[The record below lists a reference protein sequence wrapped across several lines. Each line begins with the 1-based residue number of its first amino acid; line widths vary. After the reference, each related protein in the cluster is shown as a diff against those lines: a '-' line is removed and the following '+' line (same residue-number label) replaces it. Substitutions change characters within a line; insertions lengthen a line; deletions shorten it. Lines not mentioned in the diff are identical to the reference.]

1 MAIKFFFDY
10 LPWIM
15 CFVGLNGLASHFLPW
30 YDNIGFTDIRVS
42 IGLIIMAFCIW
53 RFGAKYLE
61 KQAAADRPVSLRNQ
75 NYGGSL
81 SDDEI
86 IWLNRSA
93 YKLSNEKS
101 GRPYPRWTWLLFG
114 GLLPGCIG
122 MGATTGFAFLSLKA
136 VNLNIDKDALS
147 WSRMD
152 FGVSTIFALF
162 LGIFLSAIAMI
173 LLVKRSATVRD
184 YLTYYYGWGYISPRP
199 RGEEDI
205 KAELAHQ
212 LEQGFVSSKTS
223 YDSDLFSDLIFHRT
237 SPVWKKGAIG
247 LFIMTILFFILDSR
261 SHYTIYLDRIE
272 SSAYF
277 SLKTKTYKFQD
288 ISSVNRRCI
297 LAVNKKNTYARFEYI
312 VQMKDRVK
320 IDLLSEYGPDENQQL
335 SAIEAISPIID
346 KSSFN
351 QTKVSSAPILK
362 LAPTLD
368 NCTAL
373 LKRNKRP
380 AEVIRIAKIFDLPT
394 NE

>member
-53 RFGAKYLE
+53 RFGAKNLE
-61 KQAAADRPVSLRNQ
+61 KQAAAKRPVSLRNK
-75 NYGGSL
+75 NYGDSL

-93 YKLSNEKS
+93 NRLSNEKS
-101 GRPYPRWTWLLFG
+101 QRSYPRWTWLLTQ
-114 GLLPGCIG
+114 GLLPGGIG
-122 MGATTGFAFLSLKA
+122 IASTFGVVFFALKT
-136 VNLNIDKDALS
+136 LNKKIDEEALS

-152 FGVSTIFALF
+152 IGVSGVLAVF
-162 LGIFLSAIAMI
+162 LGIFLAAIAMI
-173 LLVKRSATVRD
+173 LLTKRSATVRD
-184 YLTYYYGWGYISPRP
+184 YLTYHYGWGYISPRP
-199 RGEEDI
+199 RGEEEI
-205 KAELAHQ
+205 KTELEHHLQ
-212 LEQGFVSSKTS
+212 QGLVSSKTS

-237 SPVWKKGAIG
+237 SPIWKKGTIG
-247 LFIMTILFFILDSR
+247 LFIVTILFFILDSR
-261 SHYTIYLDRIE
+261 SHYTIYPDRIE

-277 SLKTKTYKFQD
+277 SLKTKKYKFQD
-288 ISSVNRRCI
+288 ITGVNRRCI
-297 LAVNKKNTYARFEYI
+297 LAVNKKNPYSRFEYI

-320 IDLLSEYGPDENQQL
+320 IDLLSEYGPDENQQF
-335 SAIEAISPIID
+335 SAIEAISPMINQ
-346 KSSFN
+346 SSFN
-351 QTKVSSAPILK
+351 QTKVRSAPILK

-368 NCTAL
+368 NCITL
-373 LKRNKRP
+373 LKRNKRT
-380 AEVIRIAKIFDLPT
+380 AEVIRIVRIFDLPT